1 MSDKSKNQKCLAIIL
16 MVTLFLFD
24 LSIIIAVNILFYV
37 SVFNYDLIKE
47 NNIYVLLIV
56 CSTLLLMFLIISVSI
71 IKLIIKIYNTDK
83 IFNALKDK

>member
-83 IFNALKDK
+83 IFDALKDK

>member
-1 MSDKSKNQKCLAIIL
+1 

-83 IFNALKDK
+83 IFDALKDK